1 MHVIWNS
8 VVREDLLELK
18 LKNIC
23 KKYQNRIVLENL
35 DIRIAPGDF
44 HVLLG
49 QSGCG
54 KTTLLSIIAGLTR
67 QDQGEVVMGKKNVSH
82 WPPEKR
88 RIGFVFQDYALFPHL
103 TVFENIA
110 FGLRVQKME
119 MSHIIE
125 QVDGYLQKTSIED
138 EKNKYPHQ
146 LSGGQKQRVALARAL
161 VNRPTILLMDEP
173 MSHLDSGT
181 KESICKELQQIQQ
194 EMGITVL
201 YVTHNQQEA
210 QRLGSHISRLECGKI
225 RHISP

>member
-1 MHVIWNS
+1 M
-8 VVREDLLELK
+8 ELELK
-18 LKNIC
+18 NVY
-23 KKYQNRIVLENL
+23 KKYQNRMVLENL
-35 DIRIAPGDF
+35 GIRIAPGEF

-67 QDQGEVVMGKKNVSH
+67 QDQGAVLMGTKNVSH

-88 RIGFVFQDYALFPHL
+88 HVGFVFQDYALFPHL

-119 MSHIIE
+119 RDHIIE
-125 QVDGYLQKTSIED
+125 QVDGYLQKTNIED

-161 VNRPTILLMDEP
+161 VNQPRILLMDEP
-173 MSHLDSGT
+173 MSHLDSET
-181 KESICKELQQIQQ
+181 KETVCKELQQIQQ
-194 EMGITVL
+194 AMGITVL
-201 YVTHNQQEA
+201 YVTHNQREA
-210 QRLGSHISRLECGKI
+210 ERLGSHLSRLECGKI
-225 RHISP
+225 RPLSP